1 MGSHLN
7 AWAIDLD
14 GVVWRGQLTVPGAPE
29 AVAKLRAA
37 NERLAFVTNSAARS
51 PAEVAEKLA
60 GHGIGDA
67 ADLVVTSGMAAA
79 SMIPAG
85 VRAYVIGSPG
95 LRAELQVRDVELV
108 GDRAPADVVVV
119 GISADFD
126 YEALT
131 SAMRAVRAGARFIA
145 TNDDATFP
153 DANGLLPGNGAI
165 VAAVATATG
174 VEPEIAGKPHQAMAE
189 LVRAKLGSS
198 GIVVGDRPETDGMF
212 ARSMGYRFGLVLSG
226 VTALEDLPVDPTPD
240 VVADDLADLLTKV
253 QQ

>member
-1 MGSHLN
+1 M
-7 AWAIDLD
+7 
-14 GVVWRGQLTVPGAPE
+14 PGAPE
-29 AVAKLRAA
+29 AVAQLRAA

-60 GHGIGDA
+60 AHGIADA

-79 SMIPAG
+79 SMVPSG

-95 LRAELQVRDVELV
+95 LRAALRARDVELV
-108 GDRAPADVVVV
+108 GGGAPADVVVV

-126 YEALT
+126 YVALT

-153 DANGLLPGNGAI
+153 DADGLLPGNGAI

-174 VEPEIAGKPHQAMAE
+174 VEPEIAGKPHRAMAD

-198 GIVVGDRPETDGMF
+198 GTVVGDRPETDGMF
-212 ARSMGYRFGLVLSG
+212 ARSLGYRFGLVLSG
-226 VTALEDLPVDPTPD
+226 VTSLEDLPVEPTPD
-240 VVADDLADLLTKV
+240 IVADNLADLLSKAR
-253 QQ
+253 Q

>member
-1 MGSHLN
+1 
-7 AWAIDLD
+7 
-14 GVVWRGQLTVPGAPE
+14 
-29 AVAKLRAA
+29 
-37 NERLAFVTNSAARS
+37 
-51 PAEVAEKLA
+51 
-60 GHGIGDA
+60 
-67 ADLVVTSGMAAA
+67 
-79 SMIPAG
+79 MIPAG

>member
-1 MGSHLN
+1 M
-7 AWAIDLD
+7 
-14 GVVWRGQLTVPGAPE
+14 PGAPE
-29 AVAKLRAA
+29 AVAHLRA
-37 NERLAFVTNSAARS
+37 NHERLAFVTNSAARS
-51 PAEVAEKLA
+51 PSEVAEKLA

-67 ADLVVTSGMAAA
+67 ADLVLTSGMAAA
-79 SMIPAG
+79 SMVPAG

-95 LRAELQVRDVELV
+95 LRAALQARDVELV
-108 GDRAPADVVVV
+108 AGGAPADVVMV

-131 SAMRAVRAGARFIA
+131 GAMRALRAGARFIA
-145 TNDDATFP
+145 TNDDSTFP

-165 VAAVATATG
+165 VAAVATAAG
-174 VEPEIAGKPHQAMAE
+174 VQPEIAGKPHQAMAQ

-212 ARSMGYRFGLVLSG
+212 ARSLGYRFGLVLSG
-226 VTALEDLPVDPTPD
+226 VTSQADLPVNPTPD
-240 VVADDLADLLTKV
+240 VIASDLAALLAKV

>member
-1 MGSHLN
+1 M
-7 AWAIDLD
+7 
-14 GVVWRGQLTVPGAPE
+14 PGAPE
-29 AVAKLRAA
+29 AVAHLRA
-37 NERLAFVTNSAARS
+37 NHERLAFVTNSAARS

-67 ADLVVTSGMAAA
+67 ADLVLTSGMAAA
-79 SMIPAG
+79 SMVPAG

-95 LRAELQVRDVELV
+95 LRAALQARDVELV
-108 GDRAPADVVVV
+108 ATGAPADVVMV
-119 GISADFD
+119 GISTDFD

-131 SAMRAVRAGARFIA
+131 GAMRALRAGARFIA
-145 TNDDATFP
+145 TNDDSTFP

-165 VAAVATATG
+165 VAAVATAAG
-174 VEPEIAGKPHQAMAE
+174 VQPEIAGKPHQAMAQ

-212 ARSMGYRFGLVLSG
+212 ARSLGYRFGLVLSG
-226 VTALEDLPVDPTPD
+226 VTSQADLPVNPTPD
-240 VVADDLADLLTKV
+240 VIANDLAALLAKV

>member
-1 MGSHLN
+1 M
-7 AWAIDLD
+7 
-14 GVVWRGQLTVPGAPE
+14 
-29 AVAKLRAA
+29 
-37 NERLAFVTNSAARS
+37 
-51 PAEVAEKLA
+51 AEKLA
-60 GHGIGDA
+60 SHGIGDA

>member
-1 MGSHLN
+1 M
-7 AWAIDLD
+7 
-14 GVVWRGQLTVPGAPE
+14 PGAPG
-29 AVAKLRAA
+29 AVARLRAA
-37 NERLAFVTNSAARS
+37 NERLAFVTNSSARS

-67 ADLVVTSGMAAA
+67 AGLVVTSGMAAA
-79 SMIPAG
+79 SMVPAG

-95 LRAELQVRDVELV
+95 LRAELRVRDVELV

-131 SAMRAVRAGARFIA
+131 GAMRAVRAGARFIA

-174 VEPEIAGKPHQAMAE
+174 VEPEIAGKPHQAMAD
-189 LVRAKLGSS
+189 LVCAKLGSS

-226 VTALEDLPVDPTPD
+226 VTSLEDLPVDPAPD

-253 QQ
+253 QR

>member
-1 MGSHLN
+1 M
-7 AWAIDLD
+7 
-14 GVVWRGQLTVPGAPE
+14 PGAVE
-29 AVAKLRAA
+29 AVAHLRA
-37 NERLAFVTNSAARS
+37 NHERLAFVTNSAARS

-67 ADLVVTSGMAAA
+67 ADLVLTSGMAAA
-79 SMIPAG
+79 SMVPAG
-85 VRAYVIGSPG
+85 VRAYVIGSGG
-95 LRAELQVRDVELV
+95 LRAALQARDVELV
-108 GDRAPADVVVV
+108 ATGAPVDVVMV

-131 SAMRAVRAGARFIA
+131 GAMRALRAGARFIA
-145 TNDDATFP
+145 TNDDSTFP

-165 VAAVATATG
+165 VAAVATAAG
-174 VEPEIAGKPHQAMAE
+174 VQPEIAGKPHQAMAQ

-212 ARSMGYRFGLVLSG
+212 ARSLGYRFGLVLSG
-226 VTALEDLPVDPTPD
+226 VTSQADLPVNPTPD
-240 VVADDLADLLTKV
+240 VIANDLAALLAKV